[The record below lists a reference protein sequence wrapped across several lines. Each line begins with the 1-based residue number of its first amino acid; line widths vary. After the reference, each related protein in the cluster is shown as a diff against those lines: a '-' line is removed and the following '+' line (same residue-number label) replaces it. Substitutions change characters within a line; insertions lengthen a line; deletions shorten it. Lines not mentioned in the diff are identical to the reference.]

1 MPKKTGQNMFLKSI
15 DVWRQYRLE
24 KYPLIFFPA
33 QQKSVIRRQICC
45 KKTTAKPQNMWQHFQ
60 HRFNSLSFSS
70 AVEEE
75 TLLKDPLKVKEK
87 CDSS

>member
-1 MPKKTGQNMFLKSI
+1 MKAASSGKISVDLLPRAAAKKVSFGDRFA
-15 DVWRQYRLE
+15 V
-24 KYPLIFFPA
+24 
-33 QQKSVIRRQICC
+33 

-87 CDSS
+87 CD